1 MTPLRQDF
9 GGQVRHLIPLAELR
23 RRLGV
28 SVPWWAKHKRRLVR
42 EHGFP
47 GPVPGFPHHYDSA
60 AVEAWLD
67 WHMPRHLRPLARAS
81 LQPAARGPAS
91 NSEPCAAP
99 QVEDDWTRW
108 LVERATAALP
118 PDLVAGPEQGP

>member
-1 MTPLRQDF
+1 MTPLRQGF

-28 SVPWWAKHKRRLVR
+28 SVAWWAKHKRNLIR

-47 GPVPGFPHHYDSA
+47 EPVPGFPHHYDSA
-60 AVEAWLD
+60 AVAAWLD
-67 WHMPRHLRPLARAS
+67 QFLPRYA

-99 QVEDDWTRW
+99 QVEQDWQQW
-108 LVERATAALP
+108 LIDRARAALP
-118 PDLVAGPEQGP
+118 SDLVAGE